1 MVHGKGT
8 LAGKMPSITQEE
20 KNANLRAAYGY
31 MMTHS
36 GKKLLFMG
44 QEFAPLNEWNELS
57 ELPWDILKYPT
68 HKNMQ
73 DYVKALNLFY
83 IEHEA
88 LWELYCEPEGFE
100 WTNCSSYR
108 ENVISFVRHSEYEED
123 DILVICNFT
132 PVAYDSFDVVV
143 PYHGVYTEEFNSD
156 NKDFGGTGMLNVKP
170 SLDRKSVV

>member
-1 MVHGKGT
+1 
-8 LAGKMPSITQEE
+8 
-20 KNANLRAAYGY
+20 
-31 MMTHS
+31 
-36 GKKLLFMG
+36 
-44 QEFAPLNEWNELS
+44 
-57 ELPWDILKYPT
+57 
-68 HKNMQ
+68 MQ

-88 LWELYCEPEGFE
+88 LWELDCEPEGFE

-170 SLDRKSVV
+170 VTSTIKIADKADKINSVYGEGNEDKKDNEDIKTEIISIKLPPLSMIAFSMKKVEAKTKKTVKTTRKSKAAKSKK